1 MNDFEKESSE
11 RLIANSK
18 NSGLCEAASSF
29 MFQSTQPKYSYNF
42 FWQGRPIIQYPQ
54 DMIAVQEIVWKVR
67 PDLIIET
74 GIAHGGSLIMSA
86 SLLAL
91 LDLDDAILSQQK
103 TIKPKES
110 NRLVLGIDVDIRSH
124 NRAAIEAHA
133 MSSRIRM
140 IEGSSTQEDVVSQVY
155 AIAEKFSNVLV
166 LLDSNHTHSHV
177 LDELRTYSPLVS
189 RGSYCVV
196 FDTIIDQFPDDM
208 YPDRPWGPNNS
219 PKSAIDAFL
228 SENKDFVIDEEI
240 DQKLM
245 ISVAPKGYL
254 FRP

>member
-1 MNDFEKESSE
+1 
-11 RLIANSK
+11 
-18 NSGLCEAASSF
+18 
-29 MFQSTQPKYSYNF
+29 
-42 FWQGRPIIQYPQ
+42 
-54 DMIAVQEIVWKVR
+54 
-67 PDLIIET
+67 
-74 GIAHGGSLIMSA
+74 
-86 SLLAL
+86 
-91 LDLDDAILSQQK
+91 
-103 TIKPKES
+103 
-110 NRLVLGIDVDIRSH
+110 
-124 NRAAIEAHA
+124 
-133 MSSRIRM
+133 M

-228 SENKDFVIDEEI
+228 SENKDFVIDEQSHERWKHHLKPG
-240 DQKLM
+240 DCYQKIINGRHFFPFEKWDETATM
-245 ISVAPKGYL
+245 IKSFIKMVPDEKHNLIPDCYKNL
-254 FRP
+254 SISKITHD